1 MSNRSSFST
10 LTLIALLSWGGLLWF
25 TYAVPPGPFLAFVVF
40 FLILAV
46 ALTST
51 GAPIAYMLD
60 RHFSST
66 QPTVQSAV
74 RRGALFALIVVLNL
88 MLRALSSW
96 NVFTAILIVVAV
108 VVVEVVALARK

>member
-10 LTLIALLSWGGLLWF
+10 LILIALLSWGGLLWF
-25 TYAVPPGPFLAFVVF
+25 TYAVPPSPFLAFVVF

-51 GAPIAYMLD
+51 AAPIAYMIGWL
-60 RHFSST
+60 FPST
-66 QPTVQSAV
+66 QLTVRSAI
-74 RRGALFALIVVLNL
+74 RRGTLFALIVVLNL
-88 MLRALSSW
+88 MLSALRSW

-108 VVVEVVALARK
+108 IVVEVVVLARK

>member
-10 LTLIALLSWGGLLWF
+10 LMLIALLSWGGLLWF
-25 TYAVPPGPFLAFVVF
+25 TYAVPPSPFPAFVVF

-51 GAPIAYMLD
+51 SAPIAYMID
-60 RHFSST
+60 RFFSST
-66 QPTVQSAV
+66 QPTVRSAI
-74 RRGALFALIVVLNL
+74 RRGALCALIVVVNL

-96 NVFTAILIVVAV
+96 NAFTAILIVIAV
-108 VVVEVVALARK
+108 IVVEVIVLARK